1 MHREL
6 FEETGI
12 QVKFISKIE
21 TIPYSDGKY
30 NYLLH
35 DYTAH

>member
-21 TIPYSDGKY
+21 TGSEQPIEAPQLDIR
-30 NYLLH
+30 
-35 DYTAH
+35 